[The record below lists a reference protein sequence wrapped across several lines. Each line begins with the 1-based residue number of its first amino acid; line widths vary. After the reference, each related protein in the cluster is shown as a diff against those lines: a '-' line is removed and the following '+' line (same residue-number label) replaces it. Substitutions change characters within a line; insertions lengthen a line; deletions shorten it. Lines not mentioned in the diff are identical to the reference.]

1 MNDKVFLDTNILVY
15 GYSNSDREK
24 QFVARN
30 IIMGNNSFISTQV
43 LQELTNT
50 ITKKFKLRYS
60 DAIDAISE
68 SCHNNNLYINISST
82 LIKACK
88 IAEEYKY
95 SYYDSL
101 IISAALLCDCTQL
114 YSEDMKNNQIING
127 VLKISNPFKNIYN

>member
-1 MNDKVFLDTNILVY
+1 MTGVQTCAL
-15 GYSNSDREK
+15 R
-24 QFVARN
+24 
-30 IIMGNNSFISTQV
+30 STQV

-50 ITKKFKLRYS
+50 ITKKFKLSYS

-88 IAEEYKY
+88 MAEEYKY

-101 IISAALLCDCTQL
+101 IISAALLCDCTLL
-114 YSEDMKNNQIING
+114 YSEDMKDNQIING